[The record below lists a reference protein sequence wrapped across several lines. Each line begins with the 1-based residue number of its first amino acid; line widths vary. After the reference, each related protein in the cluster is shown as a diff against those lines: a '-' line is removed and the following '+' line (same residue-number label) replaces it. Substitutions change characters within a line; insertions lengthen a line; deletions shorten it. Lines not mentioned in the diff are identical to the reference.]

1 MATLTLTISEDINLN
16 GRSRGSEVV
25 QSVTSITEVYH
36 RIMNVT
42 QNVSHTLLELST
54 AANATE
60 GHKPINS
67 GLQYLRIT
75 NLDGS
80 NSVVVEVIDSSSEEY
95 GVLLGPNESF
105 ILNNAKID
113 ANASGNSSIG
123 ASGDMTDIDK
133 IAATGNGGACDVE
146 VFAAIS

>member
-1 MATLTLTISEDINLN
+1 MATLTLTISEDITLN
-16 GRSRGSEVV
+16 GKSRGSEVV

-42 QNVSHTLLELST
+42 QNVEHTLLELT
-54 AANATE
+54 TNAAHTTGSKALA
-60 GHKPINS
+60 S

-80 NSVVVEVIDSSSEEY
+80 NDVVVEVTDSSSEEY
-95 GVLLGPNESF
+95 AVLLGPGESY
-105 ILNNAKID
+105 ILNNSKMD
-113 ANASGNSSIG
+113 ANAAGDSSIG
-123 ASGDMTDIDK
+123 AEGDMTDIDK
-133 IAATGNGGACDVE
+133 IAATGSGGAFDVE